1 MLIDELSI
9 EEKEKIKLLCQK
21 LFHENYIPEYI
32 FSPNEQLRKAN
43 SDYYMLLSN
52 FGAISELL
60 DSCGWSLNRDDNAGV
75 IYITS
80 SFPIAK
86 VILSKTESFFLF
98 ALRLI
103 YDQKRT
109 SASATGHV
117 FIFIRDL
124 IEQLSSLGALEQ
136 VTKQD
141 RKKAL
146 QTLKNKNIISKI
158 SGDLSELDTKI
169 AILPSILCVIS
180 ANKVEL
186 LKKSLECVKVEGEME
201 EEEDDSI

>member
-9 EEKEKIKLLCQK
+9 EEKERIKLLCQK

-43 SDYYMLLSN
+43 PDYYTLLAH

-80 SFPIAK
+80 YFPIAK
-86 VILSKTESFFLF
+86 AILSKNESYFLF

-103 YDQKRT
+103 YDQKKT

-117 FIFIRDL
+117 FILIRDL
-124 IEQLSSLGALEQ
+124 VEQLSSLGALDQ
-136 VTKQD
+136 VSKQE

-146 QTLKNKNIISKI
+146 QTLRNKNIISKI
-158 SGDLSELDTKI
+158 SGDLSELDSKI

-180 ANKVEL
+180 ATKVEL
-186 LKKSLECVKVEGEME
+186 LKKSLECKE
-201 EEEDDSI
+201 EDELEDDDDDSI